1 MSFSKGTGK
10 PRVLAIT
17 FNRTATQQL
26 RLEMPLFNL
35 KRHGLIED
43 YLITDYCFQ
52 DLPDNYLFDTVWLQR
67 RIDSEAFTLFQD
79 LFENKYLYDIDD
91 LLIRLPTYSMCRH
104 DENGEDRCAVTKVL
118 NECNVLTCSDKR
130 LVAMLERYTGAALSQ
145 KAVICPNGF
154 EFSRAIRKPEQPA
167 GLVWT
172 SSDFP
177 ALMQSREAV
186 VNAIRKFSRKYDL
199 PVYCFGHFKDP
210 ISMEIQNL
218 IELGPVPFFHHKT
231 LLGALPPLIGVAP
244 LETKAD
250 QSDLDFINS
259 KSDLK
264 MVEFGGF
271 GHPSVYSNAEP
282 YFDTDLQCGV
292 ITPNDESSWF
302 DAMEF
307 IYREKWK
314 DLDKEQAGVVEAR
327 NMDRI
332 ASKCWYEAIKK
343 VQMDRPL
350 KGSDVMN
357 NVNRRKRSRPK
368 VRAITWKEYDDAYYA
383 WKDYKKNRIRR
394 DQALM
399 IIDNRCGLGL
409 FFLFYPLYKL
419 LKPFKKVKRFFKK

>member
-1 MSFSKGTGK
+1 
-10 PRVLAIT
+10 
-17 FNRTATQQL
+17 
-26 RLEMPLFNL
+26 
-35 KRHGLIED
+35 
-43 YLITDYCFQ
+43 
-52 DLPDNYLFDTVWLQR
+52 
-67 RIDSEAFTLFQD
+67 
-79 LFENKYLYDIDD
+79 
-91 LLIRLPTYSMCRH
+91 
-104 DENGEDRCAVTKVL
+104 
-118 NECNVLTCSDKR
+118 
-130 LVAMLERYTGAALSQ
+130 MLSGNS
-145 KAVICPNGF
+145 
-154 EFSRAIRKPEQPA
+154 
-167 GLVWT
+167 
-172 SSDFP
+172 
-177 ALMQSREAV
+177 
-186 VNAIRKFSRKYDL
+186 SRKYDL